1 MPSFF
6 SPPRSVASA
15 PWRTREFSPIRSFE
29 ELTEIKKT
37 PPLVS
42 MGAVALG
49 AASVPPPGAPDRLQ
63 VDKPPE
69 DDDKELHSLRQ
80 GSTGT
85 KTGGFRGLAPP
96 PPRLPSPASGG
107 TVEAGQGKQTPAQP
121 SSSKKSPTDNKK
133 SVAGQGKQTPAQPT
147 GSKTSPI
154 DNRKSPTDNKTSPTD
169 NKTPPADNKKS
180 PTENNPRRIEHQALQ
195 FPSGLVLPRP
205 DQIALRPA
213 GCPRCRA
220 QPGCAP
226 SCWKEEPSFED
237 GSGVENPC
245 SLHWQTLRHS
255 LQLW

>member
-1 MPSFF
+1 MPACGAIWRVHSVV
-6 SPPRSVASA
+6 SPPRSL
-15 PWRTREFSPIRSFE
+15 RTREFSPIRSFY
-29 ELTEIKKT
+29 ELTGIEKT
-37 PPLVS
+37 PPPVS

-121 SSSKKSPTDNKK
+121 TSSRKSPTDKKK

-147 GSKTSPI
+147 GSTTSP
-154 DNRKSPTDNKTSPTD
+154 PT
-169 NKTPPADNKKS
+169 DNKKS
-180 PTENNPRRIEHQALQ
+180 PTENKPRRIEHQALQ
-195 FPSGLVLPRP
+195 FPSGFVLPRP

-213 GCPRCRA
+213 GCPRCRE

-237 GSGVENPC
+237 GFGVENPC
-245 SLHWQTLRHS
+245 SLRWQILWHL